1 MTKLLYQGHASYRIT
16 TNEGKIIYIDPYMG
30 SHYDKEADLVLVTH
44 QHYDHNAINKMP
56 HKDSTIVF
64 QNMDA
69 IKAGTYVNTNIYGV
83 DINPVPAYNKNHKI
97 NECAG
102 YILNIDGIRLY
113 FAGDT
118 SKTEEMYNIKD
129 IDYAFLPCDGI
140 FNMDASEAS
149 LCANIINA
157 KHSVPMH
164 TYPDHLFS
172 EEIAKKFNG
181 INKLVIRPNE
191 EIDL

>member
-16 TNEGKIIYIDPYMG
+16 TNAGKIIYIDPYMG
-30 SHYDKEADLVLVTH
+30 TGYDKEADLILVTH
-44 QHYDHNAINKMP
+44 QHYDHNAVNKMP
-56 HKDSTIVF
+56 HKENTIVF

-69 IKAGTYVNTNIYGV
+69 IINGNYVNTNICGV
-83 DINPVPAYNKNHKI
+83 EINPVPAYNKNHNA
-97 NECAG
+97 NECVG
-102 YILNIDGIRLY
+102 YVLTIDGNRLY

-118 SKTEEMYNIKD
+118 SETKEMNNIKD

-140 FNMDASEAS
+140 FNMNAIEAS
-149 LCANIINA
+149 ICANLIKA

-172 EEIAKKFNG
+172 EEIANKFTG

>member
-69 IKAGTYVNTNIYGV
+69 IKEGTYVNTNIYGV

-97 NECAG
+97 NECVG

-118 SKTEEMYNIKD
+118 SKTEEMHNIKD

-172 EEIAKKFNG
+172 EEI
-181 INKLVIRPNE
+181 
-191 EIDL
+191 DL

>member
-1 MTKLLYQGHASYRIT
+1 MTKLLYQGHASYRLIT
-16 TNEGKIIYIDPYMG
+16 NDNKIVYIDPYMG

-56 HKDSTIVF
+56 HKESTIIF

-69 IKAGTYVNTNIYGV
+69 IKDGNYVNTNICG
-83 DINPVPAYNKNHKI
+83 IEISPVPAYNKNHNI
-97 NECAG
+97 NECVG
-102 YILNIDGIRLY
+102 YILIVDGIKLY

-118 SKTEEMYNIKD
+118 STTDEMKKIKD
-129 IDYAFLPCDGI
+129 IDYAFLPCDGV
-140 FNMDASEAS
+140 FNMDVYEAS
-149 LCANIINA
+149 RCANTINA

-172 EEIAKKFNG
+172 EEIASKFTG
-181 INKLVIRPNE
+181 INKLVIKPNE

>member
-30 SHYDKEADLVLVTH
+30 VHYDKEADLVLVTH

-69 IKAGTYVNTNIYGV
+69 IKEGTYVNTNIYGV
-83 DINPVPAYNKNHKI
+83 DINPVPAYN
-97 NECAG
+97 
-102 YILNIDGIRLY
+102 
-113 FAGDT
+113 
-118 SKTEEMYNIKD
+118 
-129 IDYAFLPCDGI
+129 
-140 FNMDASEAS
+140 
-149 LCANIINA
+149 
-157 KHSVPMH
+157 SVPMH